1 MKRTLYY
8 YYLSGE
14 KKPAKKYKMPENLKN
29 DIKDSAEL
37 ILEKPKNDRKK
48 DVKSKKKIIY
58 LADIKN
64 LEDENT
70 IILEFISAKYAR
82 IRTVIDTNTLKE
94 QELKKKG
101 RDDGDEES
109 VSIGIKFLENNEA
122 ICVYEYNRD
131 AAGFQLLIQYL
142 QEEILKIHKDKND
155 GIGYKLKTEQ
165 KVSKDFLAALKKTE
179 KITAV
184 KITVDSEDATASE
197 IKEISGRSDLSEDVE
212 IIYKPSGKNILTN
225 TVKKFF
231 EIYNDSQRKIKKVY
245 VESKGENGN
254 PLHFDTEE
262 MREKEILDV
271 EETYSGDVD
280 KGDLYDQMIRCLS
293 NF

>member
-131 AAGFQLLIQYL
+131 AAGFQPLIQYL

-165 KVSKDFLAALKKTE
+165 KVSKDFLVALKKTE

-271 EETYSGDVD
+271 EETYSGEVD

>member
-271 EETYSGDVD
+271 EETYSGEVD

>member
-165 KVSKDFLAALKKTE
+165 KVSKDFLVALKKTE

-271 EETYSGDVD
+271 EETYSGEVD

>member
-254 PLHFDTEE
+254 PLHFDTEG
-262 MREKEILDV
+262 V
-271 EETYSGDVD
+271 
-280 KGDLYDQMIRCLS
+280 
-293 NF
+293 

>member
-64 LEDENT
+64 LEDENI

-131 AAGFQLLIQYL
+131 AAGFQPLIQYL

-271 EETYSGDVD
+271 EETYSGEVD

>member
-94 QELKKKG
+94 QELKKKR

-271 EETYSGDVD
+271 EETYSGEVD

>member
-155 GIGYKLKTEQ
+155 GIGYKLKKEQ

-271 EETYSGDVD
+271 EETYSGEVD

>member
-179 KITAV
+179 KITSD
-184 KITVDSEDATASE
+184 KSDLPE
-197 IKEISGRSDLSEDVE
+197 ISFISGRSDLSEDVE

-271 EETYSGDVD
+271 EETYSGEVD

>member
-184 KITVDSEDATASE
+184 NITVDSEDATASE

-271 EETYSGDVD
+271 EETYSGEVD

>member
-271 EETYSGDVD
+271 EETYSGEVD
-280 KGDLYDQMIRCLS
+280 KGDLYDQMIRCLL

>member
-48 DVKSKKKIIY
+48 DVRSKKKIIY

-271 EETYSGDVD
+271 EETYSGEVD

>member
-70 IILEFISAKYAR
+70 IILEFISAKYVR

-271 EETYSGDVD
+271 EETYSGEVD

>member
-8 YYLSGE
+8 NYLSGE

-271 EETYSGDVD
+271 EETYSGEVD

>member
-1 MKRTLYY
+1 M
-8 YYLSGE
+8 
-14 KKPAKKYKMPENLKN
+14 
-29 DIKDSAEL
+29 
-37 ILEKPKNDRKK
+37 
-48 DVKSKKKIIY
+48 
-58 LADIKN
+58 
-64 LEDENT
+64 
-70 IILEFISAKYAR
+70 
-82 IRTVIDTNTLKE
+82 
-94 QELKKKG
+94 
-101 RDDGDEES
+101 
-109 VSIGIKFLENNEA
+109 
-122 ICVYEYNRD
+122 YEYNRD

-271 EETYSGDVD
+271 EETYSGEVD

>member
-94 QELKKKG
+94 QELKKNG

-142 QEEILKIHKDKND
+142 QEEILKDKND

-271 EETYSGDVD
+271 EETYSGEVD

>member
-271 EETYSGDVD
+271 EETYSGEVD
-280 KGDLYDQMIRCLS
+280 KGDLYDQMIKCLS

>member
-271 EETYSGDVD
+271 EGTYSGEVD

>member
-94 QELKKKG
+94 QELKKKE

-271 EETYSGDVD
+271 EETYSGEVD